1 MRRWIAPP
9 LPAPPSPWGGL
20 EKVGGNI
27 GGVTWQAKAEDSTS
41 SICSPATTAT
51 GTCGNPCPVGRRQA
65 GNGSDKSPRGSG
77 ILMSRIG
84 VGGQWTI
91 SVVGWWPHH
100 GSIKVDRSTRPLSS
114 AKPNIIDFISPVLS
128 VQFRLRTP
136 QQSQGSLSHAAMPCV
151 ANTLAENECSW
162 SRTQSSR
169 APEPSPT
176 GPPALR
182 CVGQQISNLR
192 LTSSPPPALPDVR
205 CLTVSTSSVLNPLC
219 LPFPPAPAARA
230 SAPNLPSTGIQAR
243 RSPRPR
249 SFRGTIVIRT
259 LSAIRTVTGLTCR

>member
-1 MRRWIAPP
+1 MDCPSFAS
-9 LPAPPSPWGGL
+9 PAVAMGGL

-41 SICSPATTAT
+41 SICSPATAAT

-91 SVVGWWPHH
+91 SLVGWWPHH
-100 GSIKVDRSTRPLSS
+100 GSIKVDRSTGPLSS

-151 ANTLAENECSW
+151 ANTLAEN
-162 SRTQSSR
+162 
-169 APEPSPT
+169 AP
-176 GPPALR
+176 GPGLSLHKPR
-182 CVGQQISNLR
+182 NLR
-192 LTSSPPPALPDVR
+192 RLD
-205 CLTVSTSSVLNPLC
+205 
-219 LPFPPAPAARA
+219 
-230 SAPNLPSTGIQAR
+230 
-243 RSPRPR
+243 RPR
-249 SFRGTIVIRT
+249 SDASVNRSQICASLPHLLPPCLMFV
-259 LSAIRTVTGLTCR
+259 V